1 MDIIKGS
8 DLMLFVKGTSGYKSL
23 AFATSHSFNIS
34 SETADISTKD
44 HGFWGAKEVT
54 RITWSITT
62 DNLYTVSTFND
73 LYDRM
78 ISRQPI
84 EVYFGL
90 KTPAERAGT
99 PPTVNL
105 PGDTANT
112 WHPSSQ
118 SDEPVYYGRV
128 YITSLDCTA
137 AAGDNATFSAT
148 LDGIGSITKGTPGSV
163 ESMAANGGSS
173 STVTQSTVTGTV
185 TSVNYNKVDTAQ
197 DAYDGE
203 EDYYMYNAAT
213 GKFYQVTVSEN
224 DYESGD
230 LVLYTKGSTSTES
243 VEDAKYD
250 ADNA

>member
-8 DLMLFVKGTSGYKSL
+8 DLMLFVKNTNGTYKSL
-23 AFATSHSFNIS
+23 AFATSHQFSIS
-34 SETADISTKD
+34 SETADVATKD

-54 RITWSITT
+54 KITWSITT

-90 KTPAERAGT
+90 KTPTERQGT
-99 PPTVNL
+99 PATVNL
-105 PGDTANT
+105 PGDTNDT
-112 WHPSSQ
+112 WHYSTA

-148 LDGIGSITKGTPGSV
+148 LDGIGSITKGKPGQV
-163 ESMAANGGSS
+163 ESTANSGSNNS
-173 STVTQSTVTGTV
+173 ITSSTVTGTV
-185 TSVNYNKVDTAQ
+185 TTTTYNKVDTAN
-197 DAYDGE
+197 DAYDAE
-203 EDYYMYNAAT
+203 EEYYQYANGIWIHAS
-213 GKFYQVTVSEN
+213 VTEEQ
-224 DYESGD
+224 YESGKVD
-230 LVLYTKGSTSTES
+230 LYTKGTTSTES
-243 VEDAKYD
+243 VEDVDYK
-250 ADNA
+250 ADRQ